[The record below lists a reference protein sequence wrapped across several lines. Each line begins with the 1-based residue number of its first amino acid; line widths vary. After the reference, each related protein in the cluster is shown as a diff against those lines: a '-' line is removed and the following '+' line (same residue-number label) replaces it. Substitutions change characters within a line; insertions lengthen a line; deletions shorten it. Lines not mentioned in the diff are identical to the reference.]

1 MQKKFFKPIAIGN
14 ATALIA
20 VASLLSYVIGL
31 FRDRIIAIHFG
42 TSSATDTYNASFLIP
57 DMIFNLF
64 IAGALAAA
72 FLPIFSDY
80 LIKDKKEAYKIA
92 NTMLTGAV
100 ILISL
105 LAILAFIFMAN
116 IIPFAFPGT
125 DISMQQDII
134 NMTRLMLGSAVLFA
148 ISNTLGNILM
158 SYKHFIS
165 YAISPILYNL
175 GIILGVI
182 FLKDSLGIYSA
193 AVGVLIGATLHCIIR
208 VIDTFSTEYKFK
220 FDVNFRHP
228 GFKKIIKLMIPRSLS
243 LIAWQINLYIF
254 AIVGLSIQT
263 GGLAAFNFARNIQ
276 SFPVSLFGIS
286 FATAV
291 FPYITEAI
299 SKNDKKTYTEHIQKT
314 IQRILFFSIPA
325 AAGIMILAKPLVEL
339 ILGGGL
345 FDEESVRLTT
355 IILAFFALSIPFES
369 ITHIL
374 SRSFYALH
382 NTITPTI
389 INILG
394 MIIIGMITY
403 YIAPIY
409 GIEWFSIGFSIGM
422 AFYMIVMI
430 FFLKK
435 HLQNFNSKQ
444 FIISLSKTIVATG
457 IMIIALLISDSLG
470 SIISL
475 KFAHIIRILLGATI
489 FFLTAIALKSE
500 ETGSIKYILD
510 RLLKK
515 NLNESKT

>member
-1 MQKKFFKPIAIGN
+1 MSKKFFKPIAIGN
-14 ATALIA
+14 ATALISI
-20 VASLLSYVIGL
+20 ASLLSYIIGL
-31 FRDRIIAIHFG
+31 LRDRIIAVHFG

-72 FLPIFSDY
+72 FLPVFSEY
-80 LIKDKKEAYKIA
+80 LVKDKKEAYKIA
-92 NTMLTGAV
+92 NTMLTSAV
-100 ILISL
+100 ILISF
-105 LAILAFIFMAN
+105 LAILAFIFMPQ

-125 DISMQQDII
+125 ESYMQQDII

-148 ISNTLGNILM
+148 ISNTIGNILM

-182 FLKDSLGIYSA
+182 YLQDSLGIYSA
-193 AVGVLIGATLHCIIR
+193 AVGVLIGATLHCAIR
-208 VIDTFSTEYKFK
+208 VIDTLSTEYKFS
-220 FDVNFRHP
+220 FNTDFRHP

-254 AIVGLSIQT
+254 AIIGISIQT

-291 FPYITEAI
+291 FPYLTDAA

-325 AAGIMILAKPLVEL
+325 AAAIMILAKPLVEL
-339 ILGGGL
+339 ILSGGV
-345 FDEESVRLTT
+345 FDDESIRITS
-355 IILAFFALSIPFES
+355 IILFFFAISIPFEA

-389 INILG
+389 INIIG
-394 MIIIGMITY
+394 MIIIAGTTY
-403 YIAPIY
+403 FIAPIY

-430 FFLKK
+430 VLLRK
-435 HLQNFNSKQ
+435 HLYNFNFKS
-444 FIISLSKTIVATG
+444 FRTSLGKTIIATG
-457 IMIIALLISDSLG
+457 IMSIILLISTQLETIMLTKLAYILRIFLG
-470 SIISL
+470 AGAFFVTAISL
-475 KFAHIIRILLGATI
+475 KT
-489 FFLTAIALKSE
+489 E
-500 ETGSIKYILD
+500 ELASVKYIID
-510 RLLKK
+510 RLTKK
-515 NLNESKT
+515 NLSS